1 MEVTLQLDDQ
11 VAQAVQQRAADLGV
25 TVAAQLEQTVRE
37 VYLPATQTRQAS
49 SKRGKLPSHGHGG
62 LRPGVNLDNSRER
75 ERITKLHTTGQG
87 GLQPGIDLDH
97 MAATLDILD
106 EYDAA
111 H

>member
-37 VYLPATQTRQAS
+37 VYLPTER
-49 SKRGKLPSHGHGG
+49 
-62 LRPGVNLDNSRER
+62 RER
-75 ERITKLHTTGQG
+75 KRITKLHTTGQG
-87 GLQPGIDLDH
+87 GLKPGIDLNN

-106 EYDAA
+106 EYDAP